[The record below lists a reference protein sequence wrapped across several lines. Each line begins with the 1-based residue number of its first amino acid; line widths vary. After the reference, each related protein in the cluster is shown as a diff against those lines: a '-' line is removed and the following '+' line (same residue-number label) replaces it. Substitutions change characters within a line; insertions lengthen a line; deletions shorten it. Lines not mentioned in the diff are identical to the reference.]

1 MDTVD
6 TPFWPDVYDFVKPDR
21 TIPWRD
27 LQHDIFR
34 IVQTYDLGKG
44 KFGPSVVL
52 ELEKKCGQIYFAWA
66 PLAVVFALRQR
77 KQTKFIFN
85 LGLKASKT
93 SDSFYYDFELY

>member
-6 TPFWPDVYDFVKPDR
+6 TPFWPGVMDFVKPDR

-52 ELEKKCGQIYFAWA
+52 ELEKK
-66 PLAVVFALRQR
+66 VVRYTSLGHHLLLFLLCDRGS
-77 KQTKFIFN
+77 KQSSSSI
-85 LGLKASKT
+85 LV
-93 SDSFYYDFELY
+93 